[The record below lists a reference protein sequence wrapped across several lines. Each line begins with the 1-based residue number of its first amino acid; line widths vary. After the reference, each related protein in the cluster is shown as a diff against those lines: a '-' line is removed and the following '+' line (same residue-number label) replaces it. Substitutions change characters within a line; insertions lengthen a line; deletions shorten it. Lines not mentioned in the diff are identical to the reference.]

1 MQVSKD
7 EYRSLFHLQ
16 LLFLEQPY
24 KAHWQ
29 HVVIL
34 VRLHAAL
41 TFLDGFQPTVHVAT
55 HLYLIIHQDQPSDHA
70 AR

>member
-16 LLFLEQPY
+16 SLLLEQPY

-29 HVVIL
+29 HAVIL
-34 VRLHAAL
+34 VRLHAAV
-41 TFLDGFQPTVHVAT
+41 TFLDVFQPTVHVAT
-55 HLYLIIHQDQPSDHA
+55 HRYS
-70 AR
+70 